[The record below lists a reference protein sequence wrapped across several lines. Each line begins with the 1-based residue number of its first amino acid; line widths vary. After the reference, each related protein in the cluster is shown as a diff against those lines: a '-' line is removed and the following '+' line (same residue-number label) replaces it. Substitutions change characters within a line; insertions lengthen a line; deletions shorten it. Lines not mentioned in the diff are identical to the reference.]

1 VVQTRGALAGPRV
14 LLRKLREVM
23 AEPIGAQE
31 RLDKIVRLIAANMV
45 AEVCSVYVLRADNV
59 LELYATE
66 GLKASAVHRATLTV
80 GRGLVGLIA
89 AEARPL
95 NLPDAQSHPAFA
107 YLPETGEEI
116 YHSFLGVP
124 ILRAGRTLGVLVV
137 QNRSHRTYTEEEIE
151 ALQTTAMVLA
161 EMFASGEMEDL
172 SSPGAD
178 LDLSRPVHLKGAG
191 FAEGIALGHVVLHE
205 PRVVVTQ
212 LIAED
217 VEHELKRLDAAM
229 ASLRLSVDDLLARG
243 AEFGVGE
250 HREILEAYK
259 MFAEDRGWTRRLQ
272 EAIRNGLT
280 AEAAVE
286 KVQSDLRAR
295 MTRQTDPFL
304 RDRLHDF
311 DDLANRLLRELIGRP
326 HGPIAGDLPEDAIV
340 VARNMGPAE
349 LLDYDR
355 ERVRGL
361 VLEEAAPTS
370 HVAIVARALGIPTAG
385 QLVDI
390 VSLAEPG
397 DPIIVDGDSGEVH
410 LRPPVDIETAY
421 ADKVRFRA
429 RKQEQYRRLR
439 DQPSVT
445 QDGVAVALHINAGL
459 LMDMPHLIESGAEGV
474 GLFRTELQFMIV
486 SNFPRLSEQ
495 QGFYTQVLAAAQGR
509 PVTFRSLDVGGDK
522 VLPYMRAAKEENPAM
537 GWRAI
542 RLGLDRPALLRTQA
556 RALLKAAAGGELRLM
571 FPLITEVAEFERAKG
586 IIQREQAHLARHGH
600 DGAAQVVL
608 GAMLE
613 VPALLW
619 QLDELFRQV
628 DFVSVGSNDLMQF
641 MMASDRGNTRLAGR
655 FDPLHP
661 ALLRALR
668 SVARAGAQA
677 GKPVTLC
684 GEMAGRPLEA
694 LALVAIGYRSLS
706 MVSAAIG
713 PVKAT
718 IRALELGPLSERVNL
733 MVDEGASAS
742 ELRAEL
748 RAWAETSSVPI

>member
-1 VVQTRGALAGPRV
+1 
-14 LLRKLREVM
+14 M

>member
-1 VVQTRGALAGPRV
+1 
-14 LLRKLREVM
+14 M

-66 GLKASAVHRATLTV
+66 GLKPSSVHRATLIV

-89 AEARPL
+89 EEARPL

-137 QNRSHRTYTEEEIE
+137 QNRSYRNYTEEEVE

-172 SSPGAD
+172 SVPGAD
-178 LDLSRPVHLKGAG
+178 LDVNRPVHLKGAP

-217 VEHELKRLDAAM
+217 ADHELKRLDAAM

-243 AEFGVGE
+243 AEAGAGE
-250 HREILEAYK
+250 HRDILEAYK

-272 EAIRNGLT
+272 EAVQNGLT

-286 KVQSDLRAR
+286 KVQSDTRAR

-311 DDLANRLLRELIGRP
+311 DDLANRLLRELMGRA
-326 HGPIAGDLPEDAIV
+326 HGPFAGDLPEDAVI

-361 VLEEAAPTS
+361 ALEEGGAHS
-370 HVAIVARALGIPTAG
+370 HVAIVARALGIATAG
-385 QLVDI
+385 QLNDV
-390 VSLAEPG
+390 VALAEAG
-397 DPIIVDGDSGEVH
+397 DPIIVDGDLGEVH
-410 LRPPVDIETAY
+410 LRPPPEIETAY

-429 RKQEQYRRLR
+429 RRQEQYRQVRNL
-439 DQPSVT
+439 PAVT
-445 QDGVAVALHINAGL
+445 EDGVTIALHMNAGL
-459 LMDMPHLIESGAEGV
+459 IMDMPHLEESGADGI
-474 GLFRTELQFMIV
+474 GLFRTELQFMV
-486 SNFPRLSEQ
+486 ASSFPRLSEQ
-495 QGFYTQVLAAAQGR
+495 QGFYTQVLDAANGQ
-509 PVTFRSLDVGGDK
+509 PVTFRSLDIGGDK
-522 VLPYMRAAKEENPAM
+522 VLPYLRAQKEENPAM

-542 RLGLDRPALLRTQA
+542 RLGLDRPALLRTQT
-556 RALLKAAAGGELRLM
+556 RA
-571 FPLITEVAEFERAKG
+571 
-586 IIQREQAHLARHGH
+586 
-600 DGAAQVVL
+600 
-608 GAMLE
+608 
-613 VPALLW
+613 
-619 QLDELFRQV
+619 
-628 DFVSVGSNDLMQF
+628 
-641 MMASDRGNTRLAGR
+641 
-655 FDPLHP
+655 
-661 ALLRALR
+661 
-668 SVARAGAQA
+668 
-677 GKPVTLC
+677 
-684 GEMAGRPLEA
+684 
-694 LALVAIGYRSLS
+694 
-706 MVSAAIG
+706 
-713 PVKAT
+713 
-718 IRALELGPLSERVNL
+718 
-733 MVDEGASAS
+733 
-742 ELRAEL
+742 
-748 RAWAETSSVPI
+748 